1 MSAVTAPAAVED
13 LDRVQPDGA
22 WATLVRGLRL
32 SPELRNGLFVT
43 LLLAAVATA
52 GRVVVP
58 IAVQQVIDRG
68 LRTGT
73 GEPDVDLI
81 LLLVVISVVAV
92 ALTSVAAYLMNYRLA
107 RATETA
113 LSALR
118 VRAFRHIHDLSMLH
132 HASEHRGSLV
142 SRVTSDVDTI
152 SQFMQWGGV
161 VLLINLGQLLISAAV
176 MAWYSVPLTLLVIV
190 SFVPLALILR
200 WFQRRLSEAYDVVRE
215 RVADLLTAI
224 AESVVG
230 AAVIRAYSI
239 ERRTDQRIGDA
250 IDREFVA
257 QRRAAKLSTLMFSSG
272 EIFSGLATAA
282 VVVAGVLLG
291 IDGQISEGRLIA
303 FLFLVTL
310 FVGPVQVATEVL
322 NEAQTAI
329 AGWRRILNVLDT
341 PPDVVDPATAAEGGV
356 DIPPGPIELRFED
369 VSFSYPARAEQQA
382 PIVLQPLDLE
392 IVPKTR
398 VAVVGETGSGKST
411 FAKLVTRL
419 MDPTRGRIL
428 INGVPLSE
436 VRFSS
441 LRGRVVMVPQDGF
454 LFDASIA
461 ANVAHGRPG
470 IADEGVRLAF
480 IELGLGDWVE
490 SLPDDIHTRVGER
503 GESLSVGERQ
513 LVALARAYVASP
525 DLLVLDE
532 ATSAVDPATE
542 VRLQR
547 ALEGLTRGRTSI
559 AIAHRLSTAETADE
573 VFVFDA
579 GHLVQRGHHRD
590 LVRSEGPYAK
600 LHASWVAGSASA
612 CTAPQPPSPT

>member
-1 MSAVTAPAAVED
+1 MTAVSVPAGVED
-13 LDRVQPDGA
+13 IDRRKPDGA

-32 SPELRNGLFVT
+32 SPELRDGLTTT

-52 GRVVVP
+52 GRVIVP

-73 GEPDVDLI
+73 GRPDVDLV
-81 LLLVVISVVAV
+81 LLLVGVSLLAV
-92 ALTSVAAYLMNYRLA
+92 AITSVAGYFMNYRLA
-107 RATETA
+107 KATETA

-161 VLLINLGQLLISAAV
+161 VLIINLGQLLVAAV
-176 MAWYSVPLTLLVIV
+176 VMAFYSLPLTLLVIV
-190 SFVPLALILR
+190 SFAPLTLILR
-200 WFQRRLSEAYDVVRE
+200 WFQRRLSSAYDVVRE

-239 ERRTDQRIGDA
+239 EDRTDRRIGDA
-250 IDREFVA
+250 INREFVA

-282 VVVAGVLLG
+282 VVVVGVLLG
-291 IDGQISEGRLIA
+291 VDGQLSEGRLVA

-341 PPDVVDPATAAEGGV
+341 PPDVVDPATRDSGGLE
-356 DIPPGPIELRFED
+356 IPPGPIAIRFD
-369 VSFSYPARAEQQA
+369 NVSFAYPARVDEEA
-382 PIVLQPLDLE
+382 PVVLSPLDLE
-392 IVPKTR
+392 IQPQTS
-398 VAVVGETGSGKST
+398 VAVVGETGSGKTT

-419 MDPTRGRIL
+419 MDPVDGSIL
-428 INGVPLSE
+428 INGVPLE
-436 VRFSS
+436 QVRFES
-441 LRGRVVMVPQDGF
+441 LRRRVVMVPQDGF
-454 LFDASIA
+454 LFDDTIA
-461 ANVAHGRPG
+461 ANVATGHPG
-470 IADEGVRLAF
+470 IDEEGIRLAF
-480 IELGLGDWVE
+480 TELGLADWVE
-490 SLPDDIHTRVGER
+490 SLPREIFTRVGER
-503 GESLSVGERQ
+503 GEALSVGERQ

-542 VRLQR
+542 VRIQR
-547 ALEGLTRGRTSI
+547 ALDGLTRGRTSI
-559 AIAHRLSTAETADE
+559 AIAHRLSTAENADE
-573 VFVFDA
+573 VLVFDA
-579 GHLVQRGHHRD
+579 GRVVQRGPHRE
-590 LVRSEGPYAK
+590 LVAQDGVYAR
-600 LHASWVAGSASA
+600 LHASWIAGSARVG
-612 CTAPQPPSPT
+612 

>member
-1 MSAVTAPAAVED
+1 MTAATAPAGVED
-13 LDRVQPDGA
+13 LDRAKPDGT
-22 WATLVRGLRL
+22 WATLMRGLRL
-32 SPELRNGLFVT
+32 SPEFRVGLLGT
-43 LLLAAVATA
+43 LGWAAIATA
-52 GRVVVP
+52 GRVIVP

-73 GEPDVDLI
+73 GEPDVDLVLRMI
-81 LLLVVISVVAV
+81 VLSLIAV
-92 ALTSVAAYLMNYRLA
+92 AGTSVAGYLMNYRLA
-107 RATETA
+107 HATETA

-161 VLLINLGQLLISAAV
+161 VLLINFGQLLVATVV
-176 MAWYSVPLTLLVIV
+176 MAFYSVPLTLLVVV
-190 SFVPLALILR
+190 SFVPLTLILR
-200 WFQRRLSEAYDVVRE
+200 WFQQRLASAYDVVRE

-230 AAVIRAYSI
+230 AAVIRAYHI
-239 ERRTDQRIGDA
+239 EDRTNRRIREA

-282 VVVAGVLLG
+282 VVIAGVLLG
-291 IDGQISEGRLIA
+291 IDGQITEGRLVA

-322 NEAQTAI
+322 NEAQTAV

-341 PPDVVDPATAAEGGV
+341 PPDVVDPETAGGGV
-356 DIPPGPIELRFED
+356 DIPPGPVGLVFEN
-369 VSFSYPARAEQQA
+369 VSFAYPARDDGDA
-382 PIVLQPLDLE
+382 PVVLQPLDLE
-392 IVPKTR
+392 LAPQTN
-398 VAVVGETGSGKST
+398 VAIVGETGSGKTT

-419 MDPTRGRIL
+419 MDPVSGRIL
-428 INGVPLSE
+428 INGVPLDD

-441 LRGRVVMVPQDGF
+441 LRRRVVMVPQDGF
-454 LFDASIA
+454 LFDDTIA
-461 ANVAHGRPG
+461 ANVAHGHPG
-470 IADEGVRLAF
+470 IDADGVRLAF
-480 IELGLGDWVE
+480 TELGLADWLE
-490 SLPDDIHTRVGER
+490 ALPNEVFTRVGER

-542 VRLQR
+542 VRIQR
-547 ALEGLTRGRTSI
+547 ALDGLTRGRTSI
-559 AIAHRLSTAETADE
+559 AIAHRLSTAENADE
-573 VFVFDA
+573 VLVFDA
-579 GHLVQRGHHRD
+579 GRLVQRGHHADLLAQRD
-590 LVRSEGPYAK
+590 SVYAR
-600 LHASWVAGSASA
+600 LHASWIAGSARA
-612 CTAPQPPSPT
+612 I

>member
-1 MSAVTAPAAVED
+1 MTAASVAAGVED
-13 LDRVQPDGA
+13 IDRQKPDGA
-22 WATLVRGLRL
+22 WTTLVRGLRL
-32 SPELRNGLFVT
+32 SPELRDGLALT
-43 LLLAAVATA
+43 LGLAAAATA
-52 GRVVVP
+52 GRVIVP
-58 IAVQQVIDRG
+58 VAVQQVIDRG

-73 GEPDVDLI
+73 GTPDVDLVLRLV
-81 LLLVVISVVAV
+81 LLSLLAVVV
-92 ALTSVAAYLMNYRLA
+92 TSVAGYYMNYRLA

-132 HASEHRGSLV
+132 HATEHRGSLV

-161 VLLINLGQLLISAAV
+161 VLIINLGQLLVATVV
-176 MAWYSVPLTLLVIV
+176 MAVYSPPLTLLVIV
-190 SFVPLALILR
+190 SFAPLAAILA

-239 ERRTDQRIGDA
+239 EARTDRRIGDA
-250 IDREFVA
+250 ISREFVA

-282 VVVAGVLLG
+282 VVVVGVLLG
-291 IDGQISEGRLIA
+291 VDGQISEGRLVA

-310 FVGPVQVATEVL
+310 FVAPVQVATEVL

-341 PPDVVDPATAAEGGV
+341 KPDVVDPAAGEEGGAV
-356 DIPPGPIELRFED
+356 IPPGPIGVEFQG
-369 VSFSYPARAEQQA
+369 VSFAYPAREDSQA
-382 PIVLQPLDLE
+382 PIVLHPLDLHLQPQSR
-392 IVPKTR
+392 I
-398 VAVVGETGSGKST
+398 AVVGETGSGKTT

-419 MDPTRGRIL
+419 MDPVTGRIL
-428 INGVPLSE
+428 INGVPLDE
-436 VRFSS
+436 VSFDS

-454 LFDASIA
+454 LFDDTIA
-461 ANVAHGRPG
+461 ANVAHGHPG
-470 IADEGVRLAF
+470 IDDDGVRLAF
-480 IELGLGDWVE
+480 TELGLADWLE
-490 SLPDDIHTRVGER
+490 ALPKQVSTRVGER
-503 GESLSVGERQ
+503 GEALSVGERQ

-542 VRLQR
+542 VRIQR
-547 ALEGLTRGRTSI
+547 ALDGLTAGRTSI
-559 AIAHRLSTAETADE
+559 AIAHRLSTAENADE
-573 VFVFDA
+573 ILVFDA
-579 GHLVQRGHHRD
+579 GRLVQRGSHAD
-590 LVRSEGPYAK
+590 LVDADGVYAR
-600 LHASWVAGSASA
+600 LHASWIAGSAKA
-612 CTAPQPPSPT
+612 M

>member
-1 MSAVTAPAAVED
+1 MSAPSLAAGVED
-13 LDRVQPDGA
+13 IDRRKPDGA
-22 WATLVRGLRL
+22 WTTLVRGLRL
-32 SPELRNGLFVT
+32 SPELREGLTTT

-52 GRVVVP
+52 GRVIVP

-73 GEPDVDLI
+73 GRPDVDLVMRLVALS
-81 LLLVVISVVAV
+81 LLAVAV
-92 ALTSVAAYLMNYRLA
+92 TSLAGYFMNYRLA
-107 RATETA
+107 KATETA

-161 VLLINLGQLLISAAV
+161 VLIINLGQLLVATVV
-176 MAWYSVPLTLLVIV
+176 MAFYSLPLTLLVIV
-190 SFVPLALILR
+190 SFAPLAMILR

-230 AAVIRAYSI
+230 AAVIRAYHI
-239 ERRTDQRIGDA
+239 EDRTDRRIGEA
-250 IDREFVA
+250 ISREFVA

-291 IDGQISEGRLIA
+291 VDGQLSEGRLVA

-310 FVGPVQVATEVL
+310 FVGPVQVGTEIL

-341 PPDVVDPATAAEGGV
+341 PPDVVDPATRNGSGL
-356 DIPPGPIELRFED
+356 DIPPGPIGIRFEN
-369 VSFSYPARAEQQA
+369 VSFAYPAREDADA
-382 PIVLQPLDLE
+382 PVVLHPLELDLS
-392 IVPKTR
+392 PQTR
-398 VAVVGETGSGKST
+398 VAVVGETGSGKTT

-419 MDPTRGRIL
+419 MDPVAGRIL
-428 INGVPLSE
+428 INGVPLDE
-436 VRFSS
+436 VRFDS
-441 LRGRVVMVPQDGF
+441 LRRRVVMVPQDGF
-454 LFDASIA
+454 LFDDTIA
-461 ANVAHGRPG
+461 ANVAQGHPELGS
-470 IADEGVRLAF
+470 EGVRLAF
-480 IELGLGDWVE
+480 TELGLADWVE
-490 SLPDDIHTRVGER
+490 TLPHGIDTRVGER
-503 GESLSVGERQ
+503 GEALSVGERQ

-542 VRLQR
+542 VRIQR
-547 ALEGLTRGRTSI
+547 ALDGLTRGRTSI
-559 AIAHRLSTAETADE
+559 AIAHRLSTAENADE
-573 VFVFDA
+573 ILVFDA
-579 GHLVQRGHHRD
+579 GRLVQRGTHAQ
-590 LVRSEGPYAK
+590 LVAAEGVYAR
-600 LHASWVAGSASA
+600 LHASWVAGSARVN
-612 CTAPQPPSPT
+612 